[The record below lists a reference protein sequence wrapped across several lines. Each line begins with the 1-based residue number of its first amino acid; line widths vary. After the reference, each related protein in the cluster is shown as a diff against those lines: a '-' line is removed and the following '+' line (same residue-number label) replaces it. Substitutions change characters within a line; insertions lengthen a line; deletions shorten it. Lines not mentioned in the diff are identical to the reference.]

1 MVEYPFSPDPDSAMA
16 WRKAA
21 LKAADEAFETSKQ
34 ATYGL
39 APWYR
44 ENATDR
50 AKEAHMWTVAGIE
63 AMFEQFMNAPDDSE
77 QGKLAF
83 RPIVEPQFY
92 RKGGA
97 VDTKGGPGR

>member
-1 MVEYPFSPDPDSAMA
+1 
-16 WRKAA
+16 
-21 LKAADEAFETSKQ
+21 
-34 ATYGL
+34 
-39 APWYR
+39 
-44 ENATDR
+44 
-50 AKEAHMWTVAGIE
+50 
-63 AMFEQFMNAPDDSE
+63 MNAPDDSE